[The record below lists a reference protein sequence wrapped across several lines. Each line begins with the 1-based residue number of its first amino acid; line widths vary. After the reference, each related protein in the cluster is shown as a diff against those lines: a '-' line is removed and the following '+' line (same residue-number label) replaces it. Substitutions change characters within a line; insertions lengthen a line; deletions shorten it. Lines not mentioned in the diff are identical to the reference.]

1 MAKQILTG
9 QQKSIVNRY
18 YANTDARVSTALQ
31 ELVSDL
37 ALAEPAKAGKLWIK
51 AGDLL
56 VKCGVG
62 PADLA
67 RSVDKRDVRALAEV
81 VGGLLARPGQ
91 LGHNPRPKA

>member
-9 QQKSIVNRY
+9 HQKSIVNRY

-37 ALAEPAKAGKLWIK
+37 ALAEPSKAGKLWIK

-56 VKCGVG
+56 VKCSVSA
-62 PADLA
+62 ADLA
-67 RSVDKRDVRALAEV
+67 RSVDKKDIKAFAEV
-81 VGGLLARPGQ
+81 VGALLARPGE
-91 LGHNPRPKA
+91 LGHKPKPKG